1 MKIDREEK
9 RSLKRLLVGILVT
22 ALVVT
27 MIPFH
32 GVSKIIA
39 KAEEIVVPTADT
51 ALVITLNETEAPEV
65 QISNA
70 ISKYDPA
77 VAPDGIVINI
87 PFDVD
92 FSALE
97 VNGDYAP
104 EKVYFVLSDGATLY
118 DCTRINNFFFDG
130 LAALPDQS
138 VFIVGDG
145 RLSAQTMQEASYG
158 EWMTE
163 WWLNEYT
170 YLTIDSQVDTSY
182 VRFSIPAGSVLSL
195 LEKNRVIDNTLGID
209 EEYYY
214 YNVQQGCVRFTNGET
229 YVEEIGSDMIVD
241 GVFDINS
248 FNMEFAGGDM
258 PVKMFYTQYAIDT
271 FPEDA
276 QILYYNNAFNAY
288 YNMPQEE
295 FIVDEQYGI
304 YSVSDDG
311 KEMTIYAL
319 YGNYNLCS
327 FGGIYSG
334 LIEIYG
340 NFEIENDDGTS
351 VYCTEVNFADG
362 AIRDNYTVYFGN
374 TEMTE
379 SFHAV
384 KIYQVS
390 NNPLPT
396 NCNFNMDLASVENKT
411 KETLENPDPTDPDP
425 FYIFN
430 RTATAVTL
438 QNNEDISLYVSND
451 VVKINNATVGTLD
464 TQWEVGGDSA
474 YYVKAGDKL
483 TLIPEEDYTI
493 YDVQLGYGF
502 GTDYD
507 YAYGRRAPMENA
519 RFYSNRTVEITVPNF
534 AWSLEAIA
542 EPMEAI
548 SASDVTIQPSS
559 SLYDESSGIYW
570 HSEEFEISKSNH
582 DVALATTES
591 GKDFSASI
599 KEGIEGYN
607 QTRYYII
614 DRTVEIDSQDID
626 RDGDIT
632 DYIPSRSYGRITYLD
647 YNYAADFATPVISQV
662 TATDEA
668 GNTLTLKGGWQAETA
683 ETVWTNQPSVTVIA
697 IAEAGNGLPV
707 AEYKFGSA
715 EWQSGK
721 NYTISGEG
729 KYDLEIHARD
739 EFDIKLEAAGK
750 EGREEAGVWKT
761 SIGIDTT
768 APTMEYTDANT
779 VSQTILKSNT
789 DYTGTLN
796 LFFIDEASG
805 FGSITL
811 YEKAGEE
818 WVENNERLIKTEDGF
833 SIEPAETDMTYRIKI
848 TDAAGN
854 ETIYDTILLKAVEKP
869 DVPTP
874 PTEEPD
880 VPTPPTEEPDVPTP
894 PTEEPD
900 LPVPPVEEP
909 VPPVEEP
916 APEEIAPTA
925 VGVGRVRLV
934 RGTAYTLGRGTWHVN
949 GDSTSY
955 AGGITFYVPSTGDYE
970 ITQ

>member
-1 MKIDREEK
+1 MRIDREEK
-9 RSLKRLLVGILVT
+9 RSLKRLLIGILVT
-22 ALVVT
+22 ALLVT
-27 MIPFH
+27 MVPFH
-32 GVSKIIA
+32 GAAKIVA
-39 KAEEIVVPTADT
+39 KAEEIVVPTDET
-51 ALVITLNETEAPEV
+51 ALVVTLNQTESPTD
-65 QISNA
+65 QISTA
-70 ISKYDPA
+70 ISKYDPS
-77 VAPDGIVINI
+77 VDSDGIVINI

-97 VNGDYAP
+97 VKGDYAP
-104 EKVYFVLSDGATLY
+104 EKVYFVLSNDATLY
-118 DCTRINNFFFDG
+118 GCTCINNFFFDG
-130 LAALPDQS
+130 LDALPDQS

-145 RLSAQTMQEASYG
+145 RLSAQTMQDASYG

-258 PVKMFYTQYAIDT
+258 PVNMIYTQYAIDT

-276 QILYYNNAFNAY
+276 KLLYHNDAFYAY
-288 YNMPQEE
+288 YNMPSEE
-295 FIVDEQYGI
+295 FIVDEEYGI
-304 YSVSDDG
+304 YSISDDG

-319 YGNYNLCS
+319 YDNRSVCS
-327 FGGIYSG
+327 FLGSYEG

-340 NFEIENDDGTS
+340 NFEIENNDGTS

-384 KIYQVS
+384 KIYQTT
-390 NNPLPT
+390 NNPVPA
-396 NCNFNMDLASVENKT
+396 NRNFHMDLASVENKT
-411 KETLENPDPTDPDP
+411 IETQEEPDPIDPDP
-425 FYIFN
+425 FYVFN

-438 QNNEDISLYVSND
+438 ENNEDISVYVSNNGVD
-451 VVKINNATVGTLD
+451 VNNATIGTLD
-464 TQWEVGGDSA
+464 TQWEVGGDSV

-483 TLIPEEDYTI
+483 TLTPDEDYTI
-493 YDVQLGYGF
+493 YDVQLGFGF

-507 YAYGRRAPMENA
+507 YADGRRAPMENV
-519 RFYSNRTVEITVPNF
+519 RFCSNRTVEITVPNF

-542 EPMEAI
+542 EPMA
-548 SASDVTIQPSS
+548 AMTVSDVSISPASV
-559 SLYDESSGIYW
+559 YFDEKTQTYW
-570 HSEEFEISKSNH
+570 HDTQFIVSKENH
-582 DVALATTES
+582 GVVHVTTES
-591 GKDFSASI
+591 GYDFPDGVGEA
-599 KEGIEGYN
+599 IEGQN
-607 QTRYYII
+607 QQNYYVI
-614 DRTVEIDSQDID
+614 DRTVVQDSQDID
-626 RDGDIT
+626 CDGETT
-632 DYIPSRSYGRITYLD
+632 DYVPSRTYGRITYFD
-647 YNYAADFATPVISQV
+647 YNFVADFTAPSISLV
-662 TATDEA
+662 TAEDSN
-668 GNTLTLKGGWQAETA
+668 GNPIALNGGWQATSA
-683 ETVWTNQPSVTVIA
+683 DTVWTNQSTVIVTA
-697 IAEAGNGLPV
+697 IVNPDGGLPV
-707 AEYKFGSA
+707 AEYKFGSG
-715 EWQSGK
+715 EWQAE
-721 NYTISGEG
+721 NTYTLSGEG
-729 KYDLEIHARD
+729 KYDIEIRAKD
-739 EFDIKLEAAGK
+739 EFDTKMEEAGK
-750 EGREEAGVWKT
+750 TSRTEAGVWKT

-880 VPTPPTEEPDVPTP
+880 VPAP